1 MNEALQQPLNVL
13 LSGPFKKS
21 SERPTERIY
30 PRPLLEVFQGRSSG
44 SQVLG
49 QQQLDAKP
57 TLLRQQRTIAQISRM
72 IRNGSKLGDAG
83 KE

>member
-1 MNEALQQPLNVL
+1 MCYYRDRSRKAFQ
-13 LSGPFKKS
+13 
-21 SERPTERIY
+21 RPTERIN
-30 PRPLLEVFQGRSSG
+30 PRPQLESFEGQTSG
-44 SQVLG
+44 NQVLG

-57 TLLRQQRTIAQISRM
+57 TLLRQQRTIAKISRM